1 MRRLIKIVC
10 LLCGFLSSLTALA
23 QDDLPWGR
31 DFWVVVPYDVVII
44 GDSVSL
50 YIIGDTACTGYVEN
64 GFYNYHVDFNLVP
77 GTPTLVKVPMSV
89 VAVCCDYNNLC
100 NNLSYQ
106 NYDAINITHQHGVCV
121 KTNRSVGV
129 YLQYVSTLNLSS
141 STMLSPYSCDYP
153 TPFTYSPLS
162 CDQSIFTYKIP
173 VYPLQYMSLTHHSDE
188 EEHFMLG
195 YGGRVMSQALFWAG
209 ITATE
214 DSTVIYTHRIM
225 LGSLDVLEDTFAL
238 YHAGESVVIPLHS
251 STDFHFKT
259 NCKSVA
265 SYYFETPHYFSLE
278 WAYRQIGGD
287 WTHPQCWLI
296 PLCRLSQLYR
306 GRDYL
311 CRKLSNNRFDK
322 GVALGGSF
330 PNPRLNN
337 DTIVAVLSYNEYY
350 PFYSLDNFEHREVH
364 NIRGLLTGNHHPYF
378 GDTTHYVDVPY
389 TFIRS
394 QTPRIYDQYIGPV
407 YLVAKQGLPVSHTQ
421 YGITTHY
428 QGCSRDIM
436 HHSLAFQPAERMVK
450 RWIYPTTR
458 DNLKRT
464 FVSNTGDTVFV
475 PCDSLYVDVQIYT
488 HADGIGSTYFNG
500 QLVPATAF
508 DTFPR
513 TNSEYWVAQLYFYNS
528 DIPELIR
535 IENEH
540 GFSAYVDEFGYCV
553 GPAPAGHTEVDDIT
567 YLYYYHSGAA
577 GCYSAEAYQDN
588 FSGLSLHNGDTV
600 YRCIGDTLH
609 LKVEHAPDSVPLE
622 WIYNGDSYVVGVG
635 SELSFPLPNV
645 DTLAVQLVFHYD
657 GCPDTSTTLVVVV
670 PPPFLEMCHDTTLC
684 RGAQLSVQQ
693 PNVISY
699 RWSDGS
705 CGPAIAIDS
714 AGTYSVTVTNLGCRG
729 ESDLFNVGVY
739 PQSSVGF
746 GNDTILCEVATLLLD
761 ATQSH
766 PATYEWQ
773 DHSTN
778 TTYTVVHDGD
788 YWVVV
793 TDHCLGASDTIAVEY
808 LHDFEVDLGADTTL
822 CEGDE
827 LVLSANLP
835 FCSYRWQDGST
846 EPRFV
851 VRQPGNYSVTA
862 TNFCYSHSDD
872 IDIDYESCAQE
883 LWVPNSF
890 TPDGDGL
897 NDRFVPVF
905 SYPGEVERFEMTVYD
920 RWGSMVF
927 LTTDM
932 ESGWDGGDKPEG
944 MYVWVIRYK
953 TALEGMRVEK
963 GSVMLGRR

>member
-1 MRRLIKIVC
+1 M
-10 LLCGFLSSLTALA
+10 
-23 QDDLPWGR
+23 
-31 DFWVVVPYDVVII
+31 
-44 GDSVSL
+44 
-50 YIIGDTACTGYVEN
+50 
-64 GFYNYHVDFNLVP
+64 
-77 GTPTLVKVPMSV
+77 MS
-89 VAVCCDYNNLC
+89 
-100 NNLSYQ
+100 
-106 NYDAINITHQHGVCV
+106 
-121 KTNRSVGV
+121 
-129 YLQYVSTLNLSS
+129 
-141 STMLSPYSCDYP
+141 
-153 TPFTYSPLS
+153 
-162 CDQSIFTYKIP
+162 YKIP
-173 VYPLQYMSLTHHSDE
+173 IYPLHFSVSDRLNMEYMFKYTIGFAWYHG
-188 EEHFMLG
+188 FCN
-195 YGGRVMSQALFWAG
+195 
-209 ITATE
+209 ITALE
-214 DSTVIYTHRIM
+214 DSTVVYSCRYNAVTDTI
-225 LGSLDVLEDTFAL
+225 LLDL
-238 YHAGESVVIPLHS
+238 AGQSVVINLTGDTS
-251 STDFHFKT
+251 LSFEFET
-259 NCKSVA
+259 NCKKFISYSFFQYCSWPLNA
-265 SYYFETPHYFSLE
+265 SCDIQDYITSH
-278 WAYRQIGGD
+278 I
-287 WTHPQCWLI
+287 I
-296 PLCRLSQLYR
+296 PLAYSRHLFTGS
-306 GRDYL
+306 DFL
-311 CRKLSNNRFDK
+311 CKKLHSNRFDK
-322 GVALGGSF
+322 GIALINGH
-330 PNPRLNN
+330 
-337 DTIVAVLSYNEYY
+337 DTIVTHNSGVVSAYSFNEYIDDY
-350 PFYSLDNFEHREVH
+350 LPNVGTIPPALP
-364 NIRGLLTGNHHPYF
+364 GLTTSESIPYY
-378 GDTTHYVDVPY
+378 GDTTHYINVP
-389 TFIRS
+389 FSFLRS
-394 QTPRIYDQYIGPV
+394 SHPRLFSCLNGPLYIIHKSGRHFTSQPYYGIV
-407 YLVAKQGLPVSHTQ
+407 TRYPGCGVGLPASPF
-421 YGITTHY
+421 TT
-428 QGCSRDIM
+428 
-436 HHSLAFQPAERMVK
+436 QPAERMVK
-450 RWIYPTTR
+450 RWVYPTTR

-464 FVSNTGDTVFV
+464 IVTAVGDTVFV

-500 QLVPATAF
+500 QLIPATAF

-513 TNSEYWVAQLYFYNS
+513 TNGEYWVAQLYFYNGG
-528 DIPELIR
+528 IPELIR

-540 GFSAYVDEFGYCV
+540 GFSAYVDEFGYDV
-553 GPAPAGHTEVDDIT
+553 GPAPAGHTEIDDIT

-577 GCYSAEAYQDN
+577 GCYSADAYQDN
-588 FSGLSLHNGDTV
+588 YTGLSLHNGDTV
-600 YRCIGDTLH
+600 YRCIGDTLR
-609 LKVEHAPDSVPLE
+609 LKVEHNPDSVPIE
-622 WIYNGDSYVVGVG
+622 WIYDGDSYMVGVG
-635 SELSFPLPNV
+635 TELSFPLPDV

-778 TTYTVVHDGD
+778 TTYTVIHDGD

-808 LHDFEVDLGADTTL
+808 LRDFEVNLGADTTL

-827 LVLSANLP
+827 LVLVADLP
-835 FCSYRWQDGST
+835 FCRYIWQDGST

-851 VRQPGNYSVTA
+851 VRQPGIYSVTA

-872 IDIDYESCAQE
+872 IDIAYEPCAQE

-905 SYPGEVERFEMTVYD
+905 SYPGEVEQFEMMVYD

-932 ESGWDGGDKPEG
+932 DAGWDGGDKPEG

-953 TALEGMRVEK
+953 TALEGMRIEK